1 MSIKIDKSFENSLM
15 DCAIVDTVPPENGY
29 DLKDSEYSENILSW
43 IAHSHIKTKVASED
57 IPSYI
62 RYLDAKLSAVRKTA
76 TFWDAYNIRESAST
90 ADEFAQKYAALPNNS
105 SLVINTGTLNI
116 GKKTYN
122 RGDIVI
128 KDNYGNEVDVKN
140 NLAGVYIPQNE
151 VTDLGGGNLQ
161 INFSYSSNKSLEDPK
176 IILNTG
182 ATPNEGTIY
191 SKAIDY
197 TAFTSGSISIGAH
210 EFKGEP
216 VIPFWECREYD
227 RKTKVIKDKIFDLIQ
242 VQLDKDESGNDK
254 LVFTA
259 LNKNIPFILLIK

>member
-1 MSIKIDKSFENSLM
+1 MGIKIDKSFENSLM
-15 DCAIVDTVPPENGY
+15 DCAIVDTSP
-29 DLKDSEYSENILSW
+29 SETVFQSGLAETALSW
-43 IAHSHIKTKVASED
+43 IAHSHITNNVTSND

-116 GKKTYN
+116 DKKTYN

-140 NLAGVYIPQNE
+140 NLGGVYIPQTE
-151 VTDLGGGNLQ
+151 VTNLGYNNLQ
-161 INFSYSSNKSLEDPK
+161 INFNYSSNKSLEDPK
-176 IILNTG
+176 IILNT
-182 ATPNEGTIY
+182 ATTPNEGTIY
-191 SKAIDY
+191 STTIEY
-197 TAFTSGSISIGAH
+197 TAFASGSVSIDAR
-210 EFKGEP
+210 KVDDKA

-227 RKTKVIKDKIFDLIQ
+227 PQTKVIKDKIFDLIN
-242 VQLDKDESGNDK
+242 VKLDKDESGNDK

>member
-1 MSIKIDKSFENSLM
+1 MGIKIDKSFKNSLM
-15 DCAIVDTVPPENGY
+15 DCAIVDTIPSPTPFESGLAETALN
-29 DLKDSEYSENILSW
+29 W
-43 IAHSHIKTKVASED
+43 IAHSHITTKVTSND
-57 IPSYI
+57 ITSYI

-90 ADEFAQKYAALPNNS
+90 VDEFAQKYAALPNNS

-140 NLAGVYIPQNE
+140 NLGGVYIPQTE
-151 VTDLGGGNLQ
+151 VKDLGAGNLQ

-182 ATPNEGTIY
+182 TTPNEGTIY
-191 SKAIDY
+191 SETVDY
-197 TAFTSGSISIGAH
+197 TAFASGPISRDARKVDGKA
-210 EFKGEP
+210 

-227 RKTKVIKDKIFDLIQ
+227 PQTKVIKDKIFDLIN
-242 VQLDKDESGNDK
+242 VQLDNDE

>member
-1 MSIKIDKSFENSLM
+1 MGIKIDKSFENSLM
-15 DCAIVDTVPPENGY
+15 DCAIVDTSPSEIVFQS
-29 DLKDSEYSENILSW
+29 DLAETALSW
-43 IAHSHIKTKVASED
+43 IAHSHITTNVTSND

-140 NLAGVYIPQNE
+140 NLGGVYIPTSVDNL
-151 VTDLGGGNLQ
+151 DNGNLQ
-161 INFSYSSNKSLEDPK
+161 INFSYSSNKNLEDPK
-176 IILNTG
+176 IEFTHT
-182 ATPNEGTIY
+182 TPNEGTIY
-191 SKAIDY
+191 SETIEY
-197 TAFTSGSISIGAH
+197 TAFASGSISIDARKVDGKA
-210 EFKGEP
+210 

-227 RKTKVIKDKIFDLIQ
+227 PQTKVIKDKIFDLIN
-242 VQLDKDESGNDK
+242 VQLDKDELGNDK

>member
-1 MSIKIDKSFENSLM
+1 MGIKIDKSFENSLM
-15 DCAIVDTVPPENGY
+15 DCAIVYTTPSPTPFKSGLAETA
-29 DLKDSEYSENILSW
+29 LSW
-43 IAHSHIKTKVASED
+43 IAHSHITTEVTKDE

-90 ADEFAQKYAALPNNS
+90 VDEFAQKYAALPNNS

-140 NLAGVYIPQNE
+140 NLAGVYIPHE
-151 VTDLGGGNLQ
+151 VENLKNGNLQ

-176 IILNTG
+176 IEFTPT
-182 ATPNEGTIY
+182 TPNEGTIY
-191 SKAIDY
+191 SEMIESA
-197 TAFTSGSISIGAH
+197 AFAHGPISRDAR
-210 EFKGEP
+210 EFNGKP

-227 RKTKVIKDKIFDLIQ
+227 PNTKVIKDKIFDLIQ
-242 VQLDKDESGNDK
+242 VKLKKDELNNDK
-254 LVFTA
+254 LEFTA

>member
-1 MSIKIDKSFENSLM
+1 MGIKIDKSFENSLM
-15 DCAIVDTVPPENGY
+15 DCAIVDTT
-29 DLKDSEYSENILSW
+29 LSESDFEAVLDQ
-43 IAHSHIKTKVASED
+43 IAHSHIKTEVTKDE

-90 ADEFAQKYAALPNNS
+90 VDEFAQKYAALPNNS

-140 NLAGVYIPQNE
+140 NLAGVYIPKSVEKLDDN
-151 VTDLGGGNLQ
+151 GNLQ
-161 INFSYSSNKSLEDPK
+161 INFIYSSNKSLENPK
-176 IILNTG
+176 IEFTG
-182 ATPNEGTIY
+182 TAPNEGTIY
-191 SKAIDY
+191 SKMIES
-197 TAFTSGSISIGAH
+197 TAFASGPVSIKAQ
-210 EFKGEP
+210 KVNGEP

-227 RKTKVIKDKIFDLIQ
+227 SKTKVIKDKIFDLIN
-242 VQLDKDESGNDK
+242 VQLDKDELGSDI

>member
-1 MSIKIDKSFENSLM
+1 MGIRIDKSLENSLM
-15 DCAIVDTVPPENGY
+15 DCAIVDTIPSEVSF
-29 DLKDSEYSENILSW
+29 DSNLAETVLSW
-43 IAHSHIKTKVASED
+43 IAHSHITTNVTGND

-90 ADEFAQKYAALPNNS
+90 VDEFAQKYAALPNNS

-116 GKKTYN
+116 GEKTYN

-140 NLAGVYIPQNE
+140 NLGGVYIPQTE
-151 VTDLGGGNLQ
+151 VKDLGAGNLQ

-176 IILNTG
+176 IILNT
-182 ATPNEGTIY
+182 ATTPNEGTIY
-191 SKAIDY
+191 STQIEY
-197 TAFTSGSISIGAH
+197 TAFASGRVSIDARKVNGKA
-210 EFKGEP
+210 
-216 VIPFWECREYD
+216 VIPFWECREYEPT
-227 RKTKVIKDKIFDLIQ
+227 TKVIKDKIFDLIK
-242 VQLDKDESGNDK
+242 VELDNDK

>member
-1 MSIKIDKSFENSLM
+1 MNTGIKIDKSFENSLM
-15 DCAIVDTVPPENGY
+15 DCAIVDTIPSETPY
-29 DLKDSEYSENILSW
+29 DSGLAESILSW
-43 IAHSHIKTKVASED
+43 IAHSHITTNVTNDD

-90 ADEFAQKYAALPNNS
+90 VDEFAQKYAALPNNS

-116 GKKTYN
+116 GEKTYN

-140 NLAGVYIPQNE
+140 NLAGVYIPDKVENLE
-151 VTDLGGGNLQ
+151 NGNLQ
-161 INFSYSSNKSLEDPK
+161 INFRYSSNKSLEDPK
-176 IILNTG
+176 IILNTTT
-182 ATPNEGTIY
+182 TPNEGTIY
-191 SKAIDY
+191 SETIES
-197 TAFTSGSISIGAH
+197 TAFASGPILRDAKKVDGKA
-210 EFKGEP
+210 

-227 RKTKVIKDKIFDLIQ
+227 PQTKVIKDKIFDLIN
-242 VQLDKDESGNDK
+242 VQLDNDK